1 MVHTDTETYLKTKKF
16 TLKMFSVEGCKSHDI
31 LLTSEMN
38 SPHKETSHSLVI
50 VIVVLLQADID
61 AIIENTEAV
70 KRCGE

>member
-1 MVHTDTETYLKTKKF
+1 
-16 TLKMFSVEGCKSHDI
+16 MFSVEGCKSHDI

-38 SPHKETSHSLVI
+38 SPHKEASHSLVI

-61 AIIENTEAV
+61 VIIENAEAA